1 MLLNMCVQLLIGTSL
16 NEPHTSV
23 TALRTRVS
31 IRLSDYLWTDHL
43 PEILNLRIY
52 EISKCTSEREGLL
65 SLLPDCRVSV
75 KESKSEQY
83 SS

>member
-1 MLLNMCVQLLIGTSL
+1 MIIGASL
-16 NEPHTSV
+16 REPNTSV
-23 TALRTRVS
+23 TALRTCVS

-43 PEILNLRIY
+43 PEIINLRIY

-65 SLLPDCRVSV
+65 SLLLDCRISV
-75 KESKSEQY
+75 KESKSEDY